1 MERVWVALGGVFGAT
16 AVAMA
21 ALAAH
26 ARLPTAALEAVRSGV
41 EMQGWHALALLFLG
55 VWGGGVCGRL
65 AGIAWAIGVLL
76 FCGSLYGLAFAEL
89 RASLA
94 PAGGVL
100 LIAGWLLVGMSA
112 WRRQ

>member
-16 AVAMA
+16 AVAM
-21 ALAAH
+21 
-26 ARLPTAALEAVRSGV
+26 AALEAVRSGV